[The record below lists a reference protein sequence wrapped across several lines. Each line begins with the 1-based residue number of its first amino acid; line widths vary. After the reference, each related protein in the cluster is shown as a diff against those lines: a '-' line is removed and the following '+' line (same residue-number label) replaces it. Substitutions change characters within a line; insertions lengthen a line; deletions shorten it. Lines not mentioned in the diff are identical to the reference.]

1 MDMVKAIIEYCPWGG
16 NPHRRWVLV
25 DAQVQL
31 QGQLPGKW
39 RMNGWS
45 SGQAVF
51 EEDLI
56 ELAGALP
63 RFVFTPRRQR
73 QGQAALFDQ
82 SEPGTWDFDQAAGT
96 FQLVAPGR
104 PTVEGRPEAPI
115 VLGQDLVQLA
125 GWLPGVI
132 YRLRERADQSD
143 ASGRHETMI
152 VLRQDDVVEAMV
164 GG

>member
-73 QGQAALFDQ
+73 QGQAEVLPQPSRPPWRLAQ
-82 SEPGTWDFDQAAGT
+82 S
-96 FQLVAPGR
+96 LRSPGR
-104 PTVEGRPEAPI
+104 RPDDRRN
-115 VLGQDLVQLA
+115 GK
-125 GWLPGVI
+125 G
-132 YRLRERADQSD
+132 LR
-143 ASGRHETMI
+143 
-152 VLRQDDVVEAMV
+152 
-164 GG
+164 